1 MKTRI
6 ITSFTMI
13 VLLSLF
19 CVAGA
24 SSSAYESTPMEQDDV
39 KTIDQVNDE
48 RSTEFDADPIEQDDV
63 KSIDQVNDER
73 SSEFDANPIEQNDMK
88 TIDQINQ

>member
-24 SSSAYESTPMEQDDV
+24 NSSDYESTPMEQDDV
-39 KTIDQVNDE
+39 KTVDQVNDE
-48 RSTEFDADPIEQDDV
+48 RSTEFDADPIEQ
-63 KSIDQVNDER
+63 
-73 SSEFDANPIEQNDMK
+73 NDMK

>member
-1 MKTRI
+1 MTNRT
-6 ITSFTMI
+6 ITSFTI
-13 VLLSLF
+13 IALLCLF
-19 CVAGA
+19 FAAGA
-24 SSSAYESTPMEQDDV
+24 NSSAYESTPMEQDDV
-39 KTIDQVNDE
+39 KTVDQVNDE